1 MKQML
6 IKTANKNTA
15 ESLSKMGF
23 GYFTERISETEYYVF
38 AYSRELAELISIN
51 FSNTDF
57 LFSNKVCF

>member
-15 ESLSKMGF
+15 ESLLKMGF